1 MVLHGVSSKLGVSR
15 SEELTDC
22 YRQFGTDE
30 TQGGNIGFSGIKD
43 GAKTLKKS
51 GVSAALKKIGSG
63 FKKSSSTSAMLSGVD
78 AAHQNGKVH
87 MNAAL
92 VGSYDP
98 NEIIMSVQQNT
109 APPVPAVKSVSSTI
123 LQAPSSSII
132 SSSDKPTTGDEILQA
147 TSSGTQESD
156 GNEPLPP
163 NLFTAIE
170 AVFLEGGMRTTPTK
184 QQTQV
189 MIELAQN
196 APDSKNTFS
205 NTLVEFLHSQTS
217 WQMQSK
223 ALGLI
228 EAAMKEKALKSS
240 IRNVLVQRCTTLQ
253 NLCLAEKVAV
263 QTKATKICVSAGLN
277 VPKSH
282 LPDQTSGN
290 TIISA
295 ADEGIDL
302 LGFQREKS
310 NSVADGGSAA
320 SHDVSS
326 TDLFSGLVV
335 FPPSN
340 STASQVDEMHRQDSS
355 QCSSASFT
363 SSDDSRDTSLLP
375 TTQDPLGFSIM
386 PPAAASTRGPPAAAA
401 AASHLEI
408 LSLFD
413 GCLVSPPAPEAASPF
428 PPNQGGS
435 SAVDAAGGGTRSA
448 HATVGAVGAARR
460 SGFSFI

>member
-30 TQGGNIGFSGIKD
+30 IQGGNIGFSGIKD

-184 QQTQV
+184 QQTQM

-240 IRNVLVQRCTTLQ
+240 ICNVLVQRCTTLQ

-282 LPDQTSGN
+282 LPGQTLGN

-302 LGFQREKS
+302 LGFQREKK
-310 NSVADGGSAA
+310 
-320 SHDVSS
+320 
-326 TDLFSGLVV
+326 
-335 FPPSN
+335 
-340 STASQVDEMHRQDSS
+340 
-355 QCSSASFT
+355 
-363 SSDDSRDTSLLP
+363 
-375 TTQDPLGFSIM
+375 
-386 PPAAASTRGPPAAAA
+386 
-401 AASHLEI
+401 
-408 LSLFD
+408 
-413 GCLVSPPAPEAASPF
+413 
-428 PPNQGGS
+428 
-435 SAVDAAGGGTRSA
+435 
-448 HATVGAVGAARR
+448 
-460 SGFSFI
+460 